1 MCFVFLFVGVAI
13 LFCYIN
19 QCTLFAACLSLN
31 EKRIASQRHFLGCCK
46 KVESKDEYKSSQ
58 ASRSTIFCC
67 GGRVP
72 KVKRDVDSYLERF
85 PGWLLPKIVLNIYGK
100 VIILLAFLVYL
111 GFAIWGAI
119 NLEQGLVI
127 RNLVSEDSYFFKYTT
142 WEEDNFRQRIPVSF
156 VVDNIINYHTFD
168 NQNRIDNLITRASS
182 NQYMSN
188 TKISWLDE
196 YRGSAG
202 TYDNASEALF
212 IAGLQSF
219 LTNPQFAR
227 FKNDVQISTDNGSIL
242 ASRVYVFTNNIKDS
256 QDSGTM
262 MTDMRDVAS
271 ASPGLSVTAFSPP
284 FIFYEQYVAILPQ
297 TLQTLGASLACV
309 LLVTAFFM
317 PHPLLLLYIV
327 VTMAMIIVGIIGFMH
342 HWGLTLSSITMIH
355 IIMSVGFSVDYTAHT
370 CHAFMVANGRDRN
383 ERVKRALQH
392 TGSPIFNGALS
403 SLIGV
408 AMLAAAKSYIFNSF
422 FRVMVLVILFGI
434 GHSVLFLP
442 VVLSVI
448 GPGKKKEHGNTEPD
462 FYDNPDFEMNRV
474 SPKPEYTRSRSR
486 LSEVSVH
493 EKMENIVEKNPK
505 MMAVYDGEHIK
516 AKKSPN

>member
-1 MCFVFLFVGVAI
+1 MFLFAGVAI

-31 EKRIASQRHFLGCCK
+31 EKRIASKRHFLAWCK
-46 KVESKDEYKSSQ
+46 TVKSKDEYKNVD
-58 ASRSTIFCC
+58 ASRSTILCC
-67 GGRVP
+67 GGHVP
-72 KVKRDVDSYLERF
+72 RVKRDVDSYLERF

-100 VIILLAFLVYL
+100 VIIVLAFLVYL

-127 RNLVSEDSYFFKYTT
+127 RNLVSDDSYFFKFTN
-142 WEEDNFRQRIPVSF
+142 WREDYFVSRIPVSF
-156 VVDNIINYHTFD
+156 VVDNPIDYHTLD
-168 NQNRIDNLITRASS
+168 NQNRIHDLVKRASD
-182 NQYMSN
+182 NEHMSH
-188 TKISWLDE
+188 TSLSWLE
-196 YRGSAG
+196 AYQRNPAG
-202 TYDNASEALF
+202 VYNNASLATF

-219 LTNPQFAR
+219 LDIPQFSR
-227 FKNDVQISTDNGSIL
+227 FRNDVKISSDNSTIL
-242 ASRVYVFTNNIKDS
+242 SSRFYVFTNNIKDS